1 MATMTYTDV
10 IQHLVDYLGG
20 NEQDATQREIRRAA
34 ISAYRELIDCYP
46 WRALHKL
53 LNIPLN
59 ANHTT
64 GTVEYDLTGGSS
76 ERLWTFSSATLP
88 DWAARGKLL
97 VGSNSWPIQRRLSS
111 STLQSPSD
119 FYPAED
125 IAAGTTFELYQ
136 SEFVLPEDFRSMH
149 VGMPTTTTATRR
161 ISIQDMSW
169 MGRQNGASG
178 SPWGY
183 SIVADRFLPGRQTI
197 ILNPW
202 PASADTFQA
211 LYRYRPRDLMYSG
224 YAARDRSGTVSLSGT
239 TVTGSGTAF
248 EAGMEGAVIRI
259 SANAT
264 QYPSDQAGDN
274 PFYFEGVIDRVTNS
288 STLSVISNASGVTT
302 SATRYTIS
310 DPIALPPSM
319 LNALLRCCEKQAEI
333 VRQRDDGGKQS
344 AMGLF
349 MDALETAQVAD
360 RNSFDILGLLEQTGY
375 NHPEWLQSQ
384 TRPADIE

>member
-1 MATMTYTDV
+1 MALMTYNDV
-10 IQHLVDYLGG
+10 IQHMVDYLGG

-64 GTVEYDLTGGSS
+64 GTVSYDYTGGAS

-88 DWAARGKLL
+88 TWAARGKLL

-119 FYPAED
+119 FCPVED
-125 IAAGTTFELYQ
+125 VAAGTTFELYQ
-136 SEFVLPEDFRSMH
+136 SEFLLPADFRSMH
-149 VGMPTTTTATRR
+149 VGMPTTTPATRR
-161 ISIQDMSW
+161 ISMKDNAW
-169 MGRQNGASG
+169 MGRQQGASG

-183 SIVADRFLPGRQTI
+183 SISADRFIPGRQSI
-197 ILNPW
+197 LLNPW

-211 LYRYRPRDLMYSG
+211 LYRFRPRDLMYTG
-224 YAARDRSGTVSLSGT
+224 YASRDRAGTVSLSGT

-248 EAGMEGAVIRI
+248 ESGQEGAVIRI

-264 QYPSDQAGDN
+264 TYPSDQAGDN
-274 PFYFEGVIDRVTNS
+274 PFYFEGIIDTV
-288 STLSVISNASGVTT
+288 T
-302 SATRYTIS
+302 SATSLTVQSNSSSLTTTATKYTIS
-310 DPIALPPSM
+310 DPIALPPNM
-319 LNALLRCCEKQAEI
+319 LNAMLRCCEKQAEI

-344 AMGLF
+344 AVALY
-349 MDALETAQVAD
+349 MDALETAMVAD
-360 RNSFDILGLLEQTGY
+360 RDSFDILGLLEGNGY
-375 NHPEWLQSQ
+375 NYPEWLQSQ
-384 TRPADIE
+384 TRPADEE